1 METVNSGTKLINKSD
16 IKRAVGLKGP
26 LGSII
31 ASCAMSF
38 MGLNRI
44 NRLYPKFG
52 AFHGKDFTDEAMKT
66 FRISCDILPEE
77 LEYIPKE
84 GAAALIR
91 IMHAT
96 VKTYLRAYHQFLL
109 EQFDE

>member
-1 METVNSGTKLINKSD
+1 M
-16 IKRAVGLKGP
+16 
-26 LGSII
+26 
-31 ASCAMSF
+31 
-38 MGLNRI
+38 
-44 NRLYPKFG
+44 
-52 AFHGKDFTDEAMKT
+52 KDFQSFLKSVDIDKME
-66 FRISCDILPEE
+66 FDIVNDIRGDISDLF
-77 LEYIPKE
+77 EYIPKE